1 MMDHTGKWILPM
13 NDSNN
18 ISDDDDASMMMHQP
32 MVTVITSPGVPSQL
46 LKNIEHGNGN
56 DDGSDDHDDR
66 PPLCLV
72 EVQEEDAPKETILVC
87 QGATLRTTEHHNRDD
102 DDTTRNCLAVCA
114 RLSNVLV
121 MEGITTGD
129 VVASASGILSTRHA
143 RTLSYLFQSVLS
155 SPVPTETTKP
165 TLVVTVVTTSEEQ
178 EEEED
183 SKNRAWDPEALLQDI
198 RTLFQVVA
206 TSSTLQLED
215 VYNVQIV
222 PISTTQVR
230 LGNLCV
236 RELCFVCVC
245 VVGGSYG
252 MTLFDR
258 IIVSNPLTST
268 SLKKQ
273 SVDSIGCHSSRYH
286 TIRFLLLIIIIF
298 ERHAIVVHN
307 P

>member
-18 ISDDDDASMMMHQP
+18 NSNSDDAASLHQP

-46 LKNIEHGNGN
+46 LKNIDH
-56 DDGSDDHDDR
+56 DDDHDDR

-72 EVQEEDAPKETILVC
+72 ETQEEDAPKETILVC

-143 RTLSYLFQSVLS
+143 RTLSYLFQSS
-155 SPVPTETTKP
+155 SSSSSSVPTETTPP
-165 TLVVTVVTTSEEQ
+165 TLLLTVVTSEDDKEQ
-178 EEEED
+178 ED
-183 SKNRAWDPEALLQDI
+183 SKNSAWDPEALLQDI
-198 RTLFQVVA
+198 RTLFQVA
-206 TSSTLQLED
+206 TSSSSSLQLED

-230 LGNLCV
+230 LG
-236 RELCFVCVC
+236 
-245 VVGGSYG
+245 
-252 MTLFDR
+252 
-258 IIVSNPLTST
+258 
-268 SLKKQ
+268 SL
-273 SVDSIGCHSSRYH
+273 
-286 TIRFLLLIIIIF
+286 
-298 ERHAIVVHN
+298 
-307 P
+307 